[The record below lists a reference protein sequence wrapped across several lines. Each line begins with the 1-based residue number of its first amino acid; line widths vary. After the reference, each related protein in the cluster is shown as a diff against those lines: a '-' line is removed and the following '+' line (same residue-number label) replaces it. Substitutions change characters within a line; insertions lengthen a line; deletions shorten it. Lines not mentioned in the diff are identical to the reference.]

1 MRPLQL
7 CENCF
12 HYFIDKV
19 TFTGALISPPASDP
33 SVFVPCCAV
42 LDMFE
47 PVILPFVQEIVSQ
60 SKPSG
65 SIRFDTVPPRLFKEV
80 FPTTGP
86 SCLTVINSSLSSGVV
101 PVNLKHAVVQPLPKP
116 GLDPAI
122 FANYRPISKLPFFT
136 KILEKIVCSQPMDFL
151 NQQNILEI
159 FQSGFKTLH
168 CTESVLLR
176 IFNDIFLATASGH
189 CVVLL
194 DLTAAFDTVEH
205 EILIAHLEQWVGISG
220 TALQWFRSYLSHQTF
235 CVSLDNSVS
244 STAPLSCWI
253 LQGFVLDPLLF
264 SLYLLPLGSI
274 LR

>member
-1 MRPLQL
+1 M
-7 CENCF
+7 
-12 HYFIDKV
+12 
-19 TFTGALISPPASDP
+19 S
-33 SVFVPCCAV
+33 VPCSAV
-42 LDMFE
+42 LDTFE
-47 PVILPFVQEIVSQ
+47 PVILPFVQEIMSH
-60 SKPSG
+60 SKPLG
-65 SIRFDTVPPRLFKEV
+65 SPDDTVPHQLFKEV

-220 TALQWFRSYLSHQTF
+220 TALQWFRSYLSHRTF
-235 CVSLDNSVS
+235 CVSLDDSVS
-244 STAPLSCWI
+244 STAPLSCGI
-253 LQGFVLDPLLF
+253 PQGFVLGPVF
-264 SLYLLPLGSI
+264 SLPTPTWFCSQETWYFFSLLC
-274 LR
+274 R